1 MPPAARPVCERLLSV
16 EKRPQFDAENRA
28 FQVQMVAA
36 YQRKQEFKL
45 VSYREAVEGRFQ
57 TDWAAHEIPVPSFL
71 GVRVLADYPLQE
83 LVPYIDWAQFFAA
96 WEMRGKFPDILE
108 HPDRGPEAR
117 KLFHDARIFLDRIIE
132 HRWLRANGVYAFWP
146 AASSGDDIIL
156 FEDDTR
162 TEEKARLH
170 NLRQQWLSETRRS
183 YFSNSDFIAPVASER
198 QDYMG
203 GFAVTGGLGADELV
217 RRCQADN
224 DDYNAIMAKIFADRL
239 AEAFAE
245 RLHEIARR
253 DWGFGQNENLSV
265 RDMLAE
271 KYRGVRPAPGYPSL
285 PDHTEKRVL
294 FDLLGAQRSAGIS
307 LTESFMM
314 LPAGSVSGF
323 YFAHPGSRYFAID
336 RITRDQVED
345 YARRKG
351 WKFKEAEKWL
361 APVLA
366 YDPE

>member
-1 MPPAARPVCERLLSV
+1 M
-16 EKRPQFDAENRA
+16 QN
-28 FQVQMVAA
+28 
-36 YQRKQEFKL
+36 
-45 VSYREAVEGRFQ
+45 
-57 TDWAAHEIPVPSFL
+57 
-71 GVRVLADYPLQE
+71 
-83 LVPYIDWAQFFAA
+83 
-96 WEMRGKFPDILE
+96 
-108 HPDRGPEAR
+108 
-117 KLFHDARIFLDRIIE
+117 
-132 HRWLRANGVYAFWP
+132 RWLRASGVYAFWP

-156 FEDDTR
+156 YEDDTR
-162 TEEKARLH
+162 SEEKARLH
-170 NLRQQWLSETRRS
+170 NLRQQWLSETRRH
-183 YFSNSDFIAPVASER
+183 YYSNADFVAPVASGR
-198 QDYMG
+198 KDYMG
-203 GFAVTGGLGADELV
+203 GFAVTGGLGTDELV
-217 RRCQADN
+217 RRCEADN
-224 DDYNAIMAKIFADRL
+224 DDYSAIMAKVFADRL

-253 DWGFGQNENLSV
+253 DWGFGQGEKLTIPE
-265 RDMLAE
+265 MLAE
-271 KYRGVRPAPGYPSL
+271 NYRGIRPAPGYPSL
-285 PDHTEKRVL
+285 PDHTEKRIL
-294 FDLLGAQRSAGIS
+294 FDLLGAERSAGIT